1 MVKLKTLVLRST
13 AEFQMIK
20 ITSEIQSFVEQCG
33 IINGLAAVISAHTT
47 TGIMVNEGLECVE
60 TDIEELLERLAP
72 KDWPYAHAHFLPSY
86 GATGSNSPSHLKSMI
101 SGNSCM
107 FIVQDGKLVSGDAQ
121 DVYLAEFD
129 GPKSRKVYIQVI
141 GEYLSHTK
149 EESG

>member
-1 MVKLKTLVLRST
+1 MVKLKTLVIPSQ

-20 ITSEIQSFVEQCG
+20 ITEEIRAFIAECG
-33 IINGLAAVISAHTT
+33 VQNGIAAVISAHTT
-47 TGIMVNEGLECVE
+47 TGIMINEGLECVE

-72 KDWPYAHAHFLPSY
+72 KDFPYAHAHFLPSY

-101 SGNSCM
+101 SGNSCL
-107 FIVQDGKLVSGDAQ
+107 FVVEDGQMISGDAQ

-141 GEYLSHTK
+141 GE
-149 EESG
+149 

>member
-20 ITSEIQSFVEQCG
+20 ITREIQSFVEQCG
-33 IINGLAAVISAHTT
+33 IANGLAAVISAHTT

-107 FIVQDGKLVSGDAQ
+107 FVVQDGKLVSGDAQ

-141 GEYLSHTK
+141 GE
-149 EESG
+149 

>member
-1 MVKLKTLVLRST
+1 MVKLKTLVLRSE

-20 ITSEIQSFVEQCG
+20 ITEEIRTFIEECG
-33 IINGLAAVISAHTT
+33 VQNGLAAVISAHTT

-72 KDWPYAHAHFLPSY
+72 KDFPYAHAHFLPSY

-101 SGNSCM
+101 SGNSCL
-107 FIVQDGKLVSGDAQ
+107 FVVQDGKMISGDAQ

-141 GEYLSHTK
+141 GE
-149 EESG
+149 